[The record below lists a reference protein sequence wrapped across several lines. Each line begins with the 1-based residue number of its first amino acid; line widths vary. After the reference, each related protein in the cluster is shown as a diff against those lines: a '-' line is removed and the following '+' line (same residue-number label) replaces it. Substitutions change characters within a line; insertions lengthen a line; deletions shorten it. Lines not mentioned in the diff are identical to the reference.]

1 MKQHERRQ
9 IMDNGASSYR
19 RFLDGDDNG
28 FVEIVKLYKN
38 SLIFF
43 LNGYVNNIH
52 QAEDLAEETFFKLLV
67 KKPHYNGSVSFKT
80 WLFTIGRN
88 IAFNTL
94 RRKSI
99 LRLVPMDDCEPF
111 LQEAEDFEKSF
122 LIEEQKIEL
131 KRALDKLNPK
141 YREALRLIFFE
152 ELSADE
158 AAVVLRKSKRQIANL
173 VYRAKQAL
181 KTELEKEGFVY
192 ENL

>member
-1 MKQHERRQ
+1 
-9 IMDNGASSYR
+9 MDNGASSYR

-28 FVEIVKLYKN
+28 FVEIIKLYKD

-88 IAFNTL
+88 IALNAVK
-94 RRKSI
+94 RRKI
-99 LRLVPMDDCEPF
+99 LRSVPMEKCEGVIR
-111 LQEAEDFEKSF
+111 ETADFEKSF
-122 LIEEQKIEL
+122 LIEEQKVEL
-131 KRALDKLNPK
+131 KKAIEKLNPT
-141 YREALRLIFFE
+141 YREILTLIFFE

-158 AAVVLRKSKRQIANL
+158 AAAVLRKSKKQIANL

-181 KTELEKEGFVY
+181 KSTLEKEGFVY